1 MFHLSNPMELSLK
14 CKQIIKKNLRYFHP
28 SSCFLEPGKE
38 RIFNKT
44 TYHLS
49 YFTVFKENILKT
61 E

>member
-1 MFHLSNPMELSLK
+1 MELSLK
-14 CKQIIKKNLRYFHP
+14 CKQIIKTNLSYFHP

-44 TYHLS
+44 TFHLS
-49 YFTVFKENILKT
+49 YLTVFKVNILKT